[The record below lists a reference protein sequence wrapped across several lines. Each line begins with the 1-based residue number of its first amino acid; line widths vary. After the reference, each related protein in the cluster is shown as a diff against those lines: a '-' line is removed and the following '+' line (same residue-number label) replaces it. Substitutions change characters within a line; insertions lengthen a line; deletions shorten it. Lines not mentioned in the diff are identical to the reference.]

1 MILNP
6 LTPQCGKVYLIGA
19 GPGDPELLTFKA
31 AKAIASAT
39 VLMVDDLVNPAILKH
54 AQPKART
61 IYVGKRGGCA
71 STPQSSIELIMVKEA
86 LVGEIVARIKGG
98 DPYIFGRGGEELATL
113 RGAGIEC
120 EVINGITSGLAAATQ
135 INVPLTHRSYTQGVI
150 FVTGHGQATS
160 DSNDSNL
167 TAASVNW
174 QALAASRMTLVIYM
188 GITHAH
194 YIQQQLLMGGLSANT
209 PTAVV
214 QNASI
219 INQSTH
225 CFMTLGTLSATI
237 VQQQLKS
244 PSIIIIGT
252 VVNCGIND
260 VLINSMNQ

>member
-31 AKAIASAT
+31 AKAIERAT
-39 VLMVDDLVNPAILKH
+39 VLMVDDLVNLAILKH
-54 AQPKART
+54 AQPEART

-86 LVGEIVARIKGG
+86 YAGEIVARIKGG

-160 DSNDSNL
+160 DSNL

-174 QALAASRMTLVIYM
+174 QALAVSRMTLVIYM

-237 VQQQLKS
+237 VQQQLRS

-260 VLINSMNQ
+260 ALINSISQ